1 MTDWNAHTAAVDA
14 AKSSV
19 LELQYSVGLAITQA
33 EETLGVVMNAVGD
46 TTTDSGDSA
55 KRFVAHVKDE
65 LLPEVIRTLERVKEE
80 LDSYGGGF

>member
-1 MTDWNAHTAAVDA
+1 MSDRNTHAAAVDA
-14 AKSSV
+14 AKGSV
-19 LELQYSVGLAITQA
+19 LDLQGTIGLAMVQA
-33 EETLGVVMNAVGD
+33 EETLGVVINAVGD